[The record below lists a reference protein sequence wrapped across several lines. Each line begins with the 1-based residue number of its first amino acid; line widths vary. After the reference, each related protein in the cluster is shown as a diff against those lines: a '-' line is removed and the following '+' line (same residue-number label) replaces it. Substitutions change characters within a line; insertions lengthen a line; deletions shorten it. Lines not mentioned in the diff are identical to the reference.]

1 ATLEPSIPKRKG
13 HVFVDAN
20 QNAKG
25 KTLVAPYSVR
35 PYPGAPVSMPLRW
48 EELDG
53 DFLPE
58 QFTIATAFDRIEV
71 VGDLFAPTR
80 MHRQDL
86 HPALEQL
93 RGP

>member
-1 ATLEPSIPKRKG
+1 
-13 HVFVDAN
+13 
-20 QNAKG
+20 
-25 KTLVAPYSVR
+25 
-35 PYPGAPVSMPLRW
+35 MPLRW
-48 EELDG
+48 EELDD

-86 HPALEQL
+86 HPALDQL
-93 RGP
+93 RGT

>member
-1 ATLEPSIPKRKG
+1 MRTGSLQPVGAT
-13 HVFVDAN
+13 
-20 QNAKG
+20 
-25 KTLVAPYSVR
+25 
-35 PYPGAPVSMPLRW
+35 PLRW

-86 HPALEQL
+86 HQPCFSQCIFAPGQVTVSGIP
-93 RGP
+93 R